1 MDQQKFGAGTKL
13 PHNVIGLFALTNGV
27 EDDLRPGLPSQMI
40 EIHTP
45 FRILFLVEQE
55 PRIVLKVLM
64 NNPKLLEWVQNQ
76 WVWMVALDPKTNE
89 LYRYENMSFIK
100 YEPKLKTV

>member
-1 MDQQKFGAGTKL
+1 
-13 PHNVIGLFALTNGV
+13 
-27 EDDLRPGLPSQMI
+27 
-40 EIHTP
+40 
-45 FRILFLVEQE
+45 
-55 PRIVLKVLM
+55 M